1 MKQPT
6 VKYTK
11 DRATISIDLE
21 QYKRI
26 CLGYNKLRDA
36 LMMMSETHD
45 LYMSDI
51 RKLDDLSYAMM
62 HLGFERGADY
72 WSEVTIPE
80 KKK

>member
-1 MKQPT
+1 MSATT

-51 RKLDDLSYAMM
+51 RKLDDLSYAMT
-62 HLGFERGADY
+62 HLGFKSGADY
-72 WSEVTIPE
+72 WSDVTIPE

>member
-11 DRATISIDLE
+11 DRAIISIDLE

-26 CLGYNKLRDA
+26 CLGFNKLRDA

-45 LYMSDI
+45 LYLSDV

-62 HLGFERGADY
+62 HLGFERGEHH
-72 WSEVTIPE
+72 WSDVTIPE